1 VKGAEMMKV
10 TYVIREYINLY
21 PPCISQILMLNDL
34 GVDISVVC
42 GDIDEHLKSS
52 LESKGI
58 NCYILGNRR
67 VNNRYIGKI
76 QSYYR
81 YRKSVM
87 RLIDKNNLRSTL
99 FWFGTADSAFALY
112 PWVNGYNFVMNI
124 LELYD
129 KNPFYR
135 KCIRRVGKNAK
146 AVIANEETRSYIMKN
161 WYELADRPYVMPN
174 KPYEHPRERNQPIDG
189 LCQEVIS
196 RIRESRIIIYQ
207 GLISSDRDLEKLAY
221 ALRDLDKDYSL
232 LLMGKEV
239 TESISKLQSIYPKT
253 YYVGY
258 IPAPLHLGV
267 TSYGHIGVA
276 NYDDS
281 SLNNLFCAPNKIY
294 EYAGFGIPVLGS
306 SVPGLINT
314 IGRSKAGICVDFD
327 DINSIK
333 EGIETIDEN
342 YSEFHRNALIFFQET
357 DNLAIM
363 EEIIRNCV

>member
-1 VKGAEMMKV
+1 
-10 TYVIREYINLY
+10 
-21 PPCISQILMLNDL
+21 
-34 GVDISVVC
+34 
-42 GDIDEHLKSS
+42 
-52 LESKGI
+52 
-58 NCYILGNRR
+58 
-67 VNNRYIGKI
+67 
-76 QSYYR
+76 
-81 YRKSVM
+81 
-87 RLIDKNNLRSTL
+87 
-99 FWFGTADSAFALY
+99 
-112 PWVNGYNFVMNI
+112 
-124 LELYD
+124 
-129 KNPFYR
+129 
-135 KCIRRVGKNAK
+135 
-146 AVIANEETRSYIMKN
+146 MKN